1 MYCKKCSTYSDRNDY
16 CPKCGNPFG
25 NNPPLSP
32 EEFKI
37 FQQANNIQPQED
49 EEQKPIQINDNG
61 YFINS
66 SIINQKVP
74 SQEPVEAPVQEQY
87 NQPMM
92 QDQMLQ
98 QPMQQQMMQQP
109 IMQEQMQQPTQQ
121 PFVQQFNN
129 QQMLADPTISYK
141 TSSTD
146 MILKRKFASLNFLA
160 YSSFVNQIKPYI
172 DFYTDLFFL
181 IYKMIHMHNL
191 NNPTPMLVHYIDA
204 NTEITMSCDMSTNES
219 VLKLQNYN
227 NGENQMFNNS
237 IIFERDITL
246 NGLYYPQEL
255 KIVKVL
261 FKSNIDL
268 VQRIETPTSVE
279 YKI

>member
-37 FQQANNIQPQED
+37 FQQSNNIQPQED

-66 SIINQKVP
+66 SIINQKAP
-74 SQEPVEAPVQEQY
+74 SQELVETPVQEQY
-87 NQPMM
+87 NQSMM
-92 QDQMLQ
+92 QD
-98 QPMQQQMMQQP
+98 P
-109 IMQEQMQQPTQQ
+109 IMQQSMMQKQMPQQMIQEQMQQ

-129 QQMLADPTISYK
+129 QQILADPTISYK

-191 NNPTPMLVHYIDA
+191 NNSTPMFVHYIDA

-227 NGENQMFNNS
+227 NGEKQMFNNS
-237 IIFERDITL
+237 IIFERDINL